1 MIGENVLRLNDDTV
15 MQAIE
20 EYLNR
25 RALLADHKVDVQWV
39 AYDAEADLFEVCVN
53 GREGVEE

>member
-39 AYDAEADLFEVCVN
+39 AYNAEADLFEVCVN